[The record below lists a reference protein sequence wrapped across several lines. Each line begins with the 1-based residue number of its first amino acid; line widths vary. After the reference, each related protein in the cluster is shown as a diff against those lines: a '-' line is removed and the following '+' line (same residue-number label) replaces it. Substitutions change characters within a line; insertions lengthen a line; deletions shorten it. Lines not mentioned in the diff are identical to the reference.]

1 MSTSRVDIADALL
14 DVVSASQSSTT
25 VIALSAER
33 FGATAVVPLGVA
45 EGTDYTELLCGVA
58 MITSSCVALVASALR
73 IDRDEVI
80 FELRQCL
87 SNAQTG

>member
-1 MSTSRVDIADALL
+1 MNIADALL
-14 DVVSASQSSTT
+14 DVVSASQSSPA
-25 VIALSAER
+25 VFVLSAER
-33 FGATAVVPLGVA
+33 FGAAAVVPLGVT

-80 FELRQCL
+80 FELRRCL